1 MIFLFF
7 FAHQAR
13 QAHIIGLMR
22 GGVLLAEE
30 SPAALMARRNVDSL
44 ETAFLQLS
52 QLQES
57 NIQKVKIKKTVGT
70 ENLQA

>member
-1 MIFLFF
+1 
-7 FAHQAR
+7 
-13 QAHIIGLMR
+13 MR

-57 NIQKVKIKKTVGT
+57 NIQKVKIKKSVGT